1 VADNRDRECTEAN
14 TPVLLSGGNPQI
26 PKGDGD
32 APVQVYIAAMPG
44 WKRDAGAWIDAIITS
59 AVPGV
64 RKAVR
69 WNSPFYGSEG
79 GGWFVSFHCFT
90 KYIKV
95 TFFDGASLTP
105 APPVESKDGKTRY
118 LHVFED
124 AELDERQFVDWV
136 IQASHL
142 PGWVTK

>member
-1 VADNRDRECTEAN
+1 MADNRDRERTGAN

-32 APVQVYIAAMPG
+32 APVQAYIAAMPG
-44 WKRDAGAWIDAIITS
+44 WKGDAGARLDAIITS

-95 TFFDGASLTP
+95 TFFDGASLSP

-118 LHVFED
+118 VHVYED
-124 AELDERQFVDWV
+124 SKLDELQFVDWV